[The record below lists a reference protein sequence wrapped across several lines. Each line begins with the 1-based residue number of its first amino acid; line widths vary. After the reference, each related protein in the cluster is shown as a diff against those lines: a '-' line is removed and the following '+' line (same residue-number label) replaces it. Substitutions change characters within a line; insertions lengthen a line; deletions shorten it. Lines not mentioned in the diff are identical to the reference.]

1 MILKKDVIQE
11 EYDDQ
16 DSDEEDE
23 ENNEKPPKEDDPE
36 LPYQSEAFTVDA
48 KARVLIYAYGRILKF

>member
-1 MILKKDVIQE
+1 MILKKDVHPE

-23 ENNEKPPKEDDPE
+23 ENQEKPPKEDDPE
-36 LPYQSEAFTVDA
+36 LPYQSEAFDVDA
-48 KARVLIYAYGRILKF
+48 KAKVLVYAYGRILKF